1 MMRDNAHSK
10 SFCRLC
16 SGVDDAAVSVA
27 VFINIISLLF
37 FFGIFHFRT
46 LEHKNTFGPFE
57 LVVWMSHHQS
67 RVSAS
72 AGVCSPK

>member
-16 SGVDDAAVSVA
+16 LGVDDAAVSVA

-37 FFGIFHFRT
+37 FLVYFIFERLSIKT
-46 LEHKNTFGPFE
+46 R
-57 LVVWMSHHQS
+57 LVHSNWLY
-67 RVSAS
+67 
-72 AGVCSPK
+72 G